1 MGDKVPKL
9 EEGELIDKPPTPA
22 RSVFRPTASTLNV
35 QTPRVPLAELLRRI
49 DTARTTYKL
58 GAVELRPGSTSTSPL
73 TFSPSHPCATPA
85 GTSFG
90 PLTRPAALS
99 DTMFGYQGPSRV
111 AQGYDGGNAG
121 FGNGNPG
128 PPPSERPRSIF
139 GIGPMARVAES
150 PAPGPV
156 PVIRGGG
163 RDSCNAGPVQQ
174 LSSECQRRRF
184 NPG

>member
-1 MGDKVPKL
+1 MGDKVSKL
-9 EEGELIDKPPTPA
+9 EEGELIDKPPAPAASIFTPLTSQE
-22 RSVFRPTASTLNV
+22 R
-35 QTPRVPLAELLRRI
+35 LAALLRRI

-58 GAVELRPGSTSTSPL
+58 GAVELRPASTSSMPL
-73 TFSPSHPCATPA
+73 NVPSGHLFQTPT

-90 PLTRPAALS
+90 PLTRSGAPS

-111 AQGYDGGNAG
+111 PQGYNGGNAG

-128 PPPSERPRSIF
+128 PPTSH
-139 GIGPMARVAES
+139 GPLSVVGGGAMAHVAGN

-163 RDSCNAGPVQQ
+163 RDSRNAGPAQQ